1 MNIDAL
7 RSFSDRLRTEV
18 GQLRNRGL
26 SEAANVLESVASEHE
41 QVLDAWYVEELSLT
55 EAAEESGLSYSR
67 LQQMKGINVGTSGSP
82 RIRRCDLPFKPGR
95 SGLQLANGLPDVA
108 GEILTSKLAGGER

>member
-1 MNIDAL
+1 MNIDL
-7 RSFSDRLRTEV
+7 LKKFTDGLRTEV
-18 GQLRNRGL
+18 AQLRNRGL

-67 LQQMKGINVGTSGSP
+67 LQQMKDINVGTSGSP
-82 RIRRCDLPFKPGR
+82 RIRRCDLPFKSGR
-95 SGLQLANGLPDVA
+95 SGLHLDNGLPDVA
-108 GEILTSKLAGGER
+108 GEILTARLAGE